1 MSNPTDHVTMYMTTW
16 CPHCAKLRKHL
27 DRTETP
33 YATIDIEA
41 EGNEDAA
48 SWVESVNDGNQVVPT
63 IRYSDDSHMT
73 NPRAS
78 AVRAKLRELTGEE

>member
-1 MSNPTDHVTMYMTTW
+1 MTNHITMYMTDW

-48 SWVESVNDGNQVVPT
+48 AWVKSVNDGNAVVPT
-63 IRYSDDSHMT
+63 IRYSDDTHET

-78 AVRAKLRELTGEE
+78 AVRAKLRELTGES